1 MKTFIFVSLLAIG
14 AAVSAQS
21 NFEAKTSSGGGG
33 FDVTSGV
40 ATNDKFVVD
49 GKQFDILKTSSG
61 ARYVVAVGKS
71 GAGYPVWIGTPTED
85 EFEGRRVHVTR
96 NGSYCVYLL
105 GKSGFPY
112 AKWLNKTA

>member
-49 GKQFDILKTSSG
+49 GKAFDILKTSSG
-61 ARYVVAVGKS
+61 ALYVVAIGKS
-71 GAGYPVWIGTPTED
+71 GTGYPVWIGTPTED
-85 EFEGRRVHVTR
+85 EFEGRKVHVTR

-112 AKWLNKTA
+112 VKWLNKVS